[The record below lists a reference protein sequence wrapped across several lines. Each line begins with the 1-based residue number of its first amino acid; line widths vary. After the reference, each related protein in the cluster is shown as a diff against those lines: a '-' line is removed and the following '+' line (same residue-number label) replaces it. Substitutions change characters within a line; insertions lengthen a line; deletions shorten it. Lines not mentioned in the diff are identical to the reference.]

1 MGGDIRPPPSHS
13 WYNYEYEHMIMN
25 ICNKLTGAMIPF
37 IVCASVILSS
47 CADKSFTPPL
57 TFYVTPSLQVDLY
70 QLRLDYYNNAAAADT
85 AYSGKRYYFG
95 LVRADQ
101 VSSIFDVRNSEDYIL
116 VDNVKFKP
124 RATADMRGIIQGTV
138 FEVIGDVQGM
148 QSGCIVVNNCWF
160 RIQSGGATFPSG
172 GAY

>member
-1 MGGDIRPPPSHS
+1 MF
-13 WYNYEYEHMIMN
+13 MN
-25 ICNKLTGAMIPF
+25 ILNKLSKAIIPIIF
-37 IVCASVILSS
+37 CTTAILSS
-47 CADKSFTPPL
+47 CAVKGFTPPL
-57 TFYVTPSLQVDLY
+57 TFYVTPSLQLDLY
-70 QLRLDYYNNAAAADT
+70 QLRLDYYKNATAADT

-124 RATADMRGIIQGTV
+124 RATADMKGIIQGTV
-138 FEVIGDVQGM
+138 FEVIGDVQGI
-148 QSGCIVVNNCWF
+148 QSGYIVVNNCWF